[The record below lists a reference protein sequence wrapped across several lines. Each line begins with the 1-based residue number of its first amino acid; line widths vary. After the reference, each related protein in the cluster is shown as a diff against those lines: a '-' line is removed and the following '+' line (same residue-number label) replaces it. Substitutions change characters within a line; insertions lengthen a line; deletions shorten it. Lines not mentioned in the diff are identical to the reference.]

1 MPLANRIASGALGLS
16 LSLAHAATLADVVAV
31 VSSRSPA
38 TTLSRNQVADIFLG
52 RMSRF
57 PNGEEVHPIDH
68 AEGSAVRDEFYASF
82 AGKTAAQLKAHWAK
96 IIFTGRGNPPQTVPD
111 SIEVKKL
118 LARHPHAIGYIE
130 KSAVDGSVRVLL
142 AE

>member
-1 MPLANRIASGALGLS
+1 MPLANRIASGALGL
-16 LSLAHAATLADVVAV
+16 LLGLVNAATLADVVAV
-31 VSSRSPA
+31 VSSGSPA

-52 RMSRF
+52 KLSRL

-68 AEGSAVRDEFYASF
+68 AEGSAVRDEFYATF
-82 AGKTAAQLKAHWAK
+82 AGKSAAQLKAHWAK
-96 IIFTGRGNPPQTVPD
+96 IIFTGRGHPPETVSN

-118 LARHPHAIGYIE
+118 LARHPQAIGYIE
-130 KSAVDGSVRVLL
+130 KSAVDGSVRVLG

>member
-1 MPLANRIASGALGLS
+1 MSLVNCIASGALGLS
-16 LSLAHAATLADVVAV
+16 LSLANAATVADVVAV
-31 VSSRSPA
+31 VSSKSPV
-38 TTLSRNQVADIFLG
+38 TTLNRNQVADIFLG
-52 RMSRF
+52 KMSRF

-82 AGKTAAQLKAHWAK
+82 AGKSAAQLKAHWAK
-96 IIFTGRGNPPQTVPD
+96 IIFTGRGQPPETVSN

-130 KSAVDGSVRVLL
+130 KHAVDGSVRVLL
-142 AE
+142 VE